1 MEFHALICPPADNV
15 HTFVHAVSDSPRVQH
30 VSSSGAGSVFT
41 FDRVTGYNGDED
53 DDEEDDDK
61 LKVNNNMNKDGNKE
75 MENAARGALDGLL
88 AAVVSGSSVAVIV
101 GGEADD
107 FGIKQ
112 KLVRQVVLTAAK
124 ELFAMREEALESFPE
139 DGPAFS
145 LRLSCFAVDAD
156 VAVGSNLETETNV
169 IHSNYTGI
177 KETVLDALAAAAGVG
192 AALNPGSGPFSP
204 GGRYGPSTSSQSSSS
219 ASSSSALAG
228 SILLSPKKASDGDNI
243 PFGSSSY
250 VQQQHQQRESLN
262 SGVYSA
268 AALMATASG
277 HGFSEHST
285 FGSLHVPSLWEV
297 ECEDQGDVVDV
308 CEAIDETLSSPAFA
322 AALARQT
329 HNRSSRDTTS
339 SSSAASSMS
348 YHSCVQ
354 LTLHRKDE
362 KQASKLSVLRLARA
376 SAQVSQSSRS
386 SSSISTPRGKNASVV
401 SSTSSVPAWVVA
413 LCDVLAAVEQRSPRV
428 PFSSSRATLMLR
440 DSLTGRT
447 PSVFLVPVPNLDALG
462 LATLRIATR
471 IQAASKILAQVV
483 GQTVNSNAVAV
494 ASSQANRLDDD
505 NVDNDNNINTHFK
518 SSTLLSSSSVSVN
531 NSTSRKTAVET
542 ADLLLKEIDQQRE
555 HDSHVNRALQRSHL
569 LSTSSTTS
577 DATSA
582 ASMNNFSSSTSNARS
597 VSFSDPIE
605 RRNVDPRG
613 EDDETSSDGLLDDDD
628 DDDNNNVEER
638 YNDKHV
644 VRIQDRSFPLSSRK
658 GEPIRAA
665 TMPVAMI
672 KSPTAVSVS
681 IIKGATAEA
690 SIPITSSSFSQSAS
704 SSASSLTNPN
714 RSKYSTTNTS
724 TLVPLASPTGRT
736 GLDLEFMGSRL
747 AATSKELFSATVEAL
762 DRSKVQVA
770 HLAEQVEQMRQQ
782 RDKSEAAASNN
793 PLSMSQL
800 SYPPPPPPPPP
811 RATSI
816 STTDTAT
823 KQQRVV
829 TSTPTPAVA
838 TTTTTSSSSSSSSGI
853 RPKQTATSL
862 ARASMAKTKT
872 KSKGKIQSNGG
883 GYMTQGKG
891 ANTSSF
897 TYDADDNNVTRN
909 GHGAAEEE
917 EEEDDGGD
925 LDEAMTENI
934 INNNNNFE
942 DFHERGGSG
951 FGFSTINKTSSRNV
965 APQSQIETQN
975 DLELQKS
982 VLQKLQAEFIILRG
996 ERDRLLVESKAMQK
1010 ITRDYSLYREVIQG
1024 AMTRL
1029 QKDTERLVQ
1038 ERDAAVASLKS
1049 EKTAHAKEKI
1059 AHTACKRRIA
1069 ELEYIVSAFDST
1081 QKTKEEAAHAL
1092 GQLRVAIREA
1102 AAVHTNGSLLSAK
1115 KQQQMQQQHNNSY
1128 QQQNSN
1134 SNYSEEEVLNLR
1146 QEYEALVKKA
1156 TAAEER
1162 ANALENELSASHVSM
1177 AQLLMATA
1185 TGNGNSNQSFSS
1197 SSNSSSLLDT
1207 SVVAT
1212 AASSLSAAT
1221 AAVTRS
1227 PSPLPPTVP
1236 SSSQKASQPRR
1247 NSFSEGQ
1254 QRHKSSSSSSS
1265 LGSIHASS
1273 PSSSSSSYLHALQHR
1288 ASAVGLGVKNAAGST
1303 RSLSSAILSVD
1314 DAMTT
1319 TNSQQ
1324 LRPPRPGV
1332 SMTTA
1337 SAQKPPP
1344 STKFELASGR
1354 VNGMLNRGP
1363 IVGASRVSFGNQ
1375 TNQQVKASSASSASS
1390 YTPRRTSGGSGYG
1403 QTPQRIQKQQQ
1414 QQQQQSYQGASLDP
1428 TSAELLETVNSL
1440 ASEVSAAVGSLYTR

>member
-1 MEFHALICPPADNV
+1 
-15 HTFVHAVSDSPRVQH
+15 
-30 VSSSGAGSVFT
+30 
-41 FDRVTGYNGDED
+41 
-53 DDEEDDDK
+53 
-61 LKVNNNMNKDGNKE
+61 
-75 MENAARGALDGLL
+75 
-88 AAVVSGSSVAVIV
+88 
-101 GGEADD
+101 
-107 FGIKQ
+107 
-112 KLVRQVVLTAAK
+112 
-124 ELFAMREEALESFPE
+124 
-139 DGPAFS
+139 
-145 LRLSCFAVDAD
+145 
-156 VAVGSNLETETNV
+156 
-169 IHSNYTGI
+169 
-177 KETVLDALAAAAGVG
+177 
-192 AALNPGSGPFSP
+192 
-204 GGRYGPSTSSQSSSS
+204 
-219 ASSSSALAG
+219 
-228 SILLSPKKASDGDNI
+228 
-243 PFGSSSY
+243 
-250 VQQQHQQRESLN
+250 
-262 SGVYSA
+262 
-268 AALMATASG
+268 
-277 HGFSEHST
+277 
-285 FGSLHVPSLWEV
+285 
-297 ECEDQGDVVDV
+297 
-308 CEAIDETLSSPAFA
+308 
-322 AALARQT
+322 
-329 HNRSSRDTTS
+329 
-339 SSSAASSMS
+339 
-348 YHSCVQ
+348 
-354 LTLHRKDE
+354 
-362 KQASKLSVLRLARA
+362 
-376 SAQVSQSSRS
+376 
-386 SSSISTPRGKNASVV
+386 
-401 SSTSSVPAWVVA
+401 
-413 LCDVLAAVEQRSPRV
+413 
-428 PFSSSRATLMLR
+428 MLR

-447 PSVFLVPVPNLDALG
+447 PSVFLVTVPNLDALG

-483 GQTVNSNAVAV
+483 GQTVNSNAVVV

-505 NVDNDNNINTHFK
+505 NVDNDNDVNTHFK

-628 DDDNNNVEER
+628 DDDDNNNVEER

-644 VRIQDRSFPLSSRK
+644 ERIQDRSILLSSQQ

-690 SIPITSSSFSQSAS
+690 SIPLSSSS
-704 SSASSLTNPN
+704 SSSSLTNPN

-736 GLDLEFMGSRL
+736 GLDLEFMGNRL

-816 STTDTAT
+816 STTDTTT

-838 TTTTTSSSSSSSSGI
+838 TTTSSSSSSSLSGI

-872 KSKGKIQSNGG
+872 KSKGKVQSNGG

-925 LDEAMTENI
+925 LDEAMTENFN

-942 DFHERGGSG
+942 DFYERGGSG

-965 APQSQIETQN
+965 APQSQIDTQN

-996 ERDRLLVESKAMQK
+996 VRDRLLVESKAMQK

-1038 ERDAAVASLKS
+1038 ERDAAVVSLKS

-1197 SSNSSSLLDT
+1197 SNSSSLLDT

-1236 SSSQKASQPRR
+1236 ASSQKVSQPRR

-1324 LRPPRPGV
+1324 QRPPRPGAG
-1332 SMTTA
+1332 MTTA

-1375 TNQQVKASSASSASS
+1375 TNQQVKASSASS
-1390 YTPRRTSGGSGYG
+1390 
-1403 QTPQRIQKQQQ
+1403 
-1414 QQQQQSYQGASLDP
+1414 
-1428 TSAELLETVNSL
+1428 
-1440 ASEVSAAVGSLYTR
+1440 VS

>member
-1 MEFHALICPPADNV
+1 MEFHALICPPPDNV
-15 HTFVHAVSDSPRVQH
+15 HTFVHAVSDSPKVQH

-61 LKVNNNMNKDGNKE
+61 LDVNNNMNKDGDKE

-124 ELFAMREEALESFPE
+124 ELFAMRQEALESFPE

-339 SSSAASSMS
+339 SSSTASSMS

-577 DATSA
+577 DATSS
-582 ASMNNFSSSTSNARS
+582 ASMTNFSSSTSNARS

-628 DDDNNNVEER
+628 DDNNNVEER

-644 VRIQDRSFPLSSRK
+644 ERIQDRSFPLSSRQ

-690 SIPITSSSFSQSAS
+690 SIPITSSSFS
-704 SSASSLTNPN
+704 SLTNPN

-736 GLDLEFMGSRL
+736 GLDLEFMGNRL

-770 HLAEQVEQMRQQ
+770 HLAEQVEQLRQQ
-782 RDKSEAAASNN
+782 RDESEAAASNN

-800 SYPPPPPPPPP
+800 SYPPPPPPPK
-811 RATSI
+811 ATSI
-816 STTDTAT
+816 STTDSAT

-829 TSTPTPAVA
+829 TSTPTPA
-838 TTTTTSSSSSSSSGI
+838 TTAAIISSSTLSGI

-862 ARASMAKTKT
+862 ARASMAKTKI

-1115 KQQQMQQQHNNSY
+1115 KQQQNQQQHNNSY

-1134 SNYSEEEVLNLR
+1134 SSYSEEEVLNLR

-1197 SSNSSSLLDT
+1197 SNSSSLLDT

-1236 SSSQKASQPRR
+1236 ASSQKASQPRR

-1273 PSSSSSSYLHALQHR
+1273 PSSSSSYLHALQHR

-1319 TNSQQ
+1319 TTSQQ
-1324 LRPPRPGV
+1324 QRPPRPGAG
-1332 SMTTA
+1332 MTTA

-1363 IVGASRVSFGNQ
+1363 LVGASRVSFGNQ
-1375 TNQQVKASSASSASS
+1375 TNQQVKTSSASSASS
-1390 YTPRRTSGGSGYG
+1390 FTPRRLSGGSGYG

-1414 QQQQQSYQGASLDP
+1414 HQQSYQGASLDP